1 MKTGLLGYHPE
12 MGEAKPAAKIEAR
25 LGHSGRHYFLKSAI
39 ELTGRGVTF
48 LQTLTA
54 GDLTPQAQGKVGWHE
69 YKVTESAFRAI
80 GAKHGVAYEML
91 LS

>member
-1 MKTGLLGYHPE
+1 MTGLKGYHPE
-12 MGEAKPAAKIEAR
+12 MGEAKPAAQIEAQ
-25 LGHSGRHYFLKSAI
+25 LSHYGNHYFLKSAI

-48 LQTLTA
+48 LKTLVA

-69 YKVTESAFRAI
+69 YKVTARAFKAI
-80 GAKHGVAYEML
+80 CEKHAVAYEML